1 MELTPKQKAGLK
13 LVQSSIRKKYPFVL
27 GMTINMDQLEQYG
40 TMVGVD
46 IQIDLEKM
54 YKFTNTTPPKRY
66 DEHPILYG
74 QLKEPRGYLLIYIDD
89 EMTEGYGIEFNNIFE
104 KSMNT
109 YYKNLPPGMCISKFE
124 GWDDEK
130 LTDLSTKFSSSVS
143 PDFYIKW
150 REEKEPVDLRID
162 KFVPVINKGSKYYT
176 ED

>member
-27 GMTINMDQLEQYG
+27 GMTINMGQLELYG

-46 IQIDLEKM
+46 IHIDLEKM
-54 YKFTNTTPPKRY
+54 YKFTNTHSPRRY
-66 DEHPILYG
+66 DDHPTLYG
-74 QLKEPRGYLLIYIDD
+74 QLKEPRGYLLIYMDD
-89 EMTEGYGIEFNNIFE
+89 EFHNEYGSDFNNKFE

-124 GWDDEK
+124 GWDDQRLIDQTNLK
-130 LTDLSTKFSSSVS
+130 VS

-150 REEKEPVDLRID
+150 RDEKEPVDLRID